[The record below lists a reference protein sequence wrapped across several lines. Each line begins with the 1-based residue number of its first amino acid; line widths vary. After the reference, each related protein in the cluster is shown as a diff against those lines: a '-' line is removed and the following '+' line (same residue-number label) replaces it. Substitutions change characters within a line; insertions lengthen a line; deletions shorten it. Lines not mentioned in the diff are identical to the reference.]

1 MTWAWYQ
8 RFCKPLSYIIASSC
22 IATSLWQLC
31 DGSWVHRSLRQCDQ
45 KIKYTTQVS
54 MSIGT
59 VEEEIVDRGS
69 SREVSQ
75 VSKNQSGLLNWYNIP
90 IKQSRF
96 VDNILIKQST
106 HSLSH
111 PFICLPELD
120 LEEGKSGLRPLYS
133 THFRKS

>member
-1 MTWAWYQ
+1 
-8 RFCKPLSYIIASSC
+8 
-22 IATSLWQLC
+22 
-31 DGSWVHRSLRQCDQ
+31 
-45 KIKYTTQVS
+45 

-75 VSKNQSGLLNWYNIP
+75 VSKNQSGLLNWLNWYNIP

-111 PFICLPELD
+111 PFICKLFTRVGFRGGSKWFYTPVFHPLQKI
-120 LEEGKSGLRPLYS
+120 LEYFLTYALIPLLS
-133 THFRKS
+133 VIFALAQETICIL

>member
-1 MTWAWYQ
+1 
-8 RFCKPLSYIIASSC
+8 
-22 IATSLWQLC
+22 
-31 DGSWVHRSLRQCDQ
+31 
-45 KIKYTTQVS
+45 

-59 VEEEIVDRGS
+59 VEEEIVDRSS

-111 PFICLPELD
+111 LFICLPELD

>member
-1 MTWAWYQ
+1 
-8 RFCKPLSYIIASSC
+8 
-22 IATSLWQLC
+22 
-31 DGSWVHRSLRQCDQ
+31 
-45 KIKYTTQVS
+45 

-59 VEEEIVDRGS
+59 VEEEIVDRSS

-106 HSLSH
+106 HS
-111 PFICLPELD
+111 
-120 LEEGKSGLRPLYS
+120 
-133 THFRKS
+133 

>member
-1 MTWAWYQ
+1 
-8 RFCKPLSYIIASSC
+8 
-22 IATSLWQLC
+22 
-31 DGSWVHRSLRQCDQ
+31 
-45 KIKYTTQVS
+45 

-75 VSKNQSGLLNWYNIP
+75 VSKNQSGLLNWSNIP

-111 PFICLPELD
+111 PFI
-120 LEEGKSGLRPLYS
+120 
-133 THFRKS
+133 F